1 MAVYEK
7 NGYLKYKDESGN
19 IHILQPETVP
29 ENVNGLNSKLIEAKT
44 VSLPVDATS
53 TNGVAYVA
61 TVQGVTSLTTGLSF
75 IIVPK
80 RVSASVTPTL
90 NVNNLGAKTLRLRST
105 GYSATTVAPSATSW
119 LSVNKPVRVTYDGT
133 WWVADVVADPGSD
146 FDYGTEDI
154 GEGADLET
162 GKLYFVYE

>member
-7 NGYLKYKDESGN
+7 SGYLKYKDASGD
-19 IHILQPETVP
+19 IYTLQPVTDSY
-29 ENVNGLNSKLIEAKT
+29 NVLGLNSKIAEAKN
-44 VSLPVDATS
+44 VSTPSNASS
-53 TNGVAYVA
+53 TDGIAYTA
-61 TVQGVTSLTTGLSF
+61 TVLGVTSLTVGISF

-80 RVSASVTPTL
+80 KVSASTIATL

-105 GYSATTVAPSATSW
+105 GYSATTVAPSAVNW
-119 LSVNKPVRVTYDGT
+119 LAANKPVRVTYDGT
-133 WWVADVVADPGSD
+133 WWVVDLVADPGSD

-154 GEGADLET
+154 GEGAELET